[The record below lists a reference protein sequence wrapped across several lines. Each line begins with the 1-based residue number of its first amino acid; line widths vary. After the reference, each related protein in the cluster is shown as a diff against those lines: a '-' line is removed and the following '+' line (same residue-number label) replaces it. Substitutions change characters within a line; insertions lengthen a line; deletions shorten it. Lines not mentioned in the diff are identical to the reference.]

1 MHTLSYQTYNKIY
14 ETNLRNYLRNNLKEV
29 YLRNYLQDMLVND
42 RRQIKISSRI
52 FVIINYN
59 KLFA

>member
-1 MHTLSYQTYNKIY
+1 MHTLSYQTYKKIY